1 MLNTEL
7 NLKTALTYA
16 YAHGA
21 VDESDWNGI
30 QNACCGINNGLFAC
44 VLSLIVCKSI
54 IYRKYP

>member
-30 QNACCGINNGLFAC
+30 QNVCCGINNGLFA
-44 VLSLIVCKSI
+44 LIVCKSI

>member
-30 QNACCGINNGLFAC
+30 QNVCCGINNGLFA
-44 VLSLIVCKSI
+44 LIVCKSNNI
-54 IYRKYP
+54 S